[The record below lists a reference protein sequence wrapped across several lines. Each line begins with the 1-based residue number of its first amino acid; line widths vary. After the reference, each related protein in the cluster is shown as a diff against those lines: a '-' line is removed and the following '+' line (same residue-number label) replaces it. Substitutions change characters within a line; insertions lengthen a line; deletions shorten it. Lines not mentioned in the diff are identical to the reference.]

1 MSNVLK
7 RSGVRSDVDTS
18 GERRAVAL
26 RRRSVV
32 LGAIVASCVV
42 FSGSAAPPTDAPRL
56 GTNLDAVVDWGT
68 AMPFTDLF
76 KTSRAWISGNAAT
89 WQWDDGRP
97 FDLDEHGWVRS
108 LLPDQIARTIMLV
121 DDTTMRVGSGRW
133 VVRYEGVGTIQ
144 YTGSAS
150 RIDAESTPGR
160 DVVRVN
166 ASSSGG
172 LFLYVTAT
180 DPANHLRNIRVI
192 PEPVDLAEQAGTPAP
207 TFTPEFLARLE
218 PYGVLRFMDWARTNN
233 SALASWDERP
243 LPSDARWSREVGVP
257 IEVMVELANETGAEP
272 WFCVPH
278 LADDA
283 FVSEMAMLVDAALAS
298 GRRVWIEH
306 SNEVWNGIFA
316 QAAYAQQQGLAQGL
330 STDAWQA
337 GWFWHSRRSVEIFG
351 RFTEAFA
358 AGAKGGE
365 PRPLCRVMGGFAVSP
380 WGNEQALAFED
391 AHRSTDVLA
400 IAPYFG
406 HEWGSNERIDE
417 TRQMS
422 AEELVEALRQH
433 SLPEAL
439 DFVAQNRTLCDGF
452 GVGLVAY
459 EGGHHIAAPQ
469 VPGGDPVHA
478 IFHDA
483 ARSAAMGDLYA
494 EYLEGWAA
502 ATGGQTF
509 VNFTHCG
516 RFSQYGCWSVL
527 EWITQPTTP
536 REQALIDYANGGVA
550 PCPADLDG
558 DGFVGG
564 SDLGLLLIEWGRADT
579 AADLDG
585 NGVVNGADIGVMLI
599 AWGEC

>member
-1 MSNVLK
+1 MPSLAGRVDVLN
-7 RSGVRSDVDTS
+7 SVGTGVGQRLGRRVDRWAI
-18 GERRAVAL
+18 GFVA
-26 RRRSVV
+26 
-32 LGAIVASCVV
+32 ASCVTGFV
-42 FSGSAAPPTDAPRL
+42 AAAPPADPPRL

-133 VVRYEGVGTIQ
+133 IVRYEGTGTIQ

-150 RIDAESTPGR
+150 RITAESVPGR
-160 DVVRVN
+160 DVVQVD

-192 PEPVDLAEQAGTPAP
+192 PEAVDLAEQSGTPAP
-207 TFTPEFLARLE
+207 MFTPEFLSRLDA
-218 PYGVLRFMDWARTNN
+218 YGVLRFMDWARTNN
-233 SALASWDERP
+233 SPLASWSERP
-243 LPSDARWSREVGVP
+243 LPTDARWSLDDGVP
-257 IEVMVELANETGAEP
+257 LEVMVDLANETGAEP

-278 LADDA
+278 LADAA
-283 FVSEMAMLVDAALAS
+283 FMDEMAILIDSRLEP

-316 QAAYAQQQGLAQGL
+316 QATYAQQQGLAEGL

-337 GWFWHSRRSVEIFG
+337 GWFWHSRRSVAIFD
-351 RFTEAFA
+351 RFTQVFA
-358 AGAKGGE
+358 AGAGKEG
-365 PRPLCRVMGGFAVSP
+365 PRPLCRVMGGFSVSP
-380 WGNEQALAFED
+380 WGNEQALSFEN

-406 HEWGSNERIDE
+406 HEWGEAGQVDA
-417 TRQMS
+417 TRSMTPQ
-422 AEELVEALRQH
+422 ELVEAMRQT
-433 SLPEAL
+433 SMPETMAL
-439 DFVAQNRTLCDGF
+439 VAEDQALCESY

-459 EGGHHIAAPQ
+459 EGGHHLSAPQ
-469 VPGGDPVHA
+469 LPGSDPVHA
-478 IFHDA
+478 VFHEA
-483 ARSAAMGDLYA
+483 ARSEAMGELYA
-494 EYLEGWAA
+494 EYLAAWDA

-516 RFSQYGCWSVL
+516 RFSQWGCWSVL

-536 REQALIDYANGGVA
+536 REQALIDYANAGST

-564 SDLGLLLIEWGRADT
+564 SDLGLMLIEWGRDDPT
-579 AADLDG
+579 ADLDG
-585 NGVVNGADIGVMLI
+585 NGVGNGAGMGILLI
-599 AWGEC
+599 AWGAC

>member
-1 MSNVLK
+1 MPTFMN
-7 RSGVRSDVDTS
+7 RFGVRSGAGVRI
-18 GERRAVAL
+18 ERML
-26 RRRSVV
+26 GHSRRRVMAVGV
-32 LGAIVASCVV
+32 LALACAVGRV
-42 FSGSAAPPTDAPRL
+42 FAAPPIDPPRL

-150 RIDAESTPGR
+150 RIDAESVPGR
-160 DVVRVN
+160 DVVQVN

-180 DPANHLRNIRVI
+180 DPANHLRQIRVI
-192 PEPVDLAEQAGTPAP
+192 PESVDLAEQAGTPAP

-233 SALASWDERP
+233 STLASWDERP
-243 LPSDARWSREVGVP
+243 LPSDARWSLEVGVP
-257 IEVMVELANETGAEP
+257 LEVMIELANETGAEP

-278 LADDA
+278 LADET
-283 FVSEMAMLVDAALAS
+283 FVTEMAMLVDASLAS

-306 SNEVWNGIFA
+306 SNEVWNGIFT
-316 QAAYAQQQGLAQGL
+316 QASHAQQQGLAQGL

-337 GWFWHSRRSVEIFG
+337 GWFWHSRRSVEIFD

-358 AGAKGGE
+358 ASAKAGE
-365 PRPLCRVMGGFAVSP
+365 SRPLCRVMGGFAVSP
-380 WGNEQALAFED
+380 WGNEQALGFED
-391 AHRSTDVLA
+391 AHLSTDVLA

-406 HEWGSNERIDE
+406 HEWGSNERLDE
-417 TRQMS
+417 TRQMTP
-422 AEELVEALRQH
+422 EELVEALRQH

-469 VPGGDPVHA
+469 APSGDPVHA
-478 IFHDA
+478 IFHEA

-494 EYLEGWAA
+494 EYLAGWEA

-509 VNFTHCG
+509 VNYTHCG
-516 RFSQYGCWSVL
+516 RFSRYGCWSVL

-558 DGFVGG
+558 DGVVGG
-564 SDLGLLLIEWGRADT
+564 ADLGSLLIKWGTSDA

-585 NGVVNGADIGVMLI
+585 NGTVNGADIGIMLI